1 MPTQEEFKLDGLIAR
16 RENIFSR
23 TQRCYDVAKDVER
36 NPNSSSKL
44 EAFSIRY
51 DTFSNVVQEFH
62 SVVEEI
68 VILKQKLK
76 QDEAPNY
83 DLLNTFDDL
92 YSTIE
97 YLAAKCLSSST
108 PDPPESTDPD
118 RRLRMPKL
126 ELVKFSGNDLSV
138 WPLFYENF
146 KYLVHRKTEFAK
158 VKKLQYLLGS
168 LTGKALVT
176 CNAFEATPNNY
187 DSIWKLLE
195 DTYNDKKYL
204 AGLYLDRI
212 LNFRSSP
219 SR

>member
-1 MPTQEEFKLDGLIAR
+1 MWQKTLK
-16 RENIFSR
+16 
-23 TQRCYDVAKDVER
+23 R

-44 EAFSIRY
+44 EAISIRY
-51 DTFSNVVQEFH
+51 ATFSNVVQKFH

-92 YSTIE
+92 YGTIE
-97 YLAAKCLSSST
+97 YLAAKFLPSST

-118 RRLRMPKL
+118 RRVRMPKL
-126 ELVKFSGNDLSV
+126 ELVKFSGDDLSV

-146 KYLVHRKTEFAK
+146 KYLIHRKSEFAK
-158 VKKLQYLLGS
+158 AEKLQYLLGS

-176 CNAFEATPNNY
+176 CNAFEATLNNY
-187 DSIWKLLE
+187 DSSWKLLE
-195 DTYNDKKYL
+195 DTYNDKN
-204 AGLYLDRI
+204 I
-212 LNFRSSP
+212 
-219 SR
+219 